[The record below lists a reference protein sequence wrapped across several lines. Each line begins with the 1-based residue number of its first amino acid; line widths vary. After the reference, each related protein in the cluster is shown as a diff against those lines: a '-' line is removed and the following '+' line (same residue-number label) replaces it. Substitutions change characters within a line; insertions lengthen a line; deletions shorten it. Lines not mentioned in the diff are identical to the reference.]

1 MKNTSYTVQI
11 IEPSEGWLTQ
21 SQEIEIQSRIFS
33 KKVFLAINDS
43 IDNWKEITEE
53 EYQAYQVELEE
64 LNKPI
69 EEEPIEEIVEEE
81 YNGWQHLNLS

>member
-1 MKNTSYTVQI
+1 MKQSNYTVQI

-21 SQEIEIQSRIFS
+21 KENVEIQNRVFS

-53 EYQAYQVELEE
+53 EYAAYQIELEE
-64 LNKPI
+64 YLKSMEENK
-69 EEEPIEEIVEEE
+69 E
-81 YNGWQHLNLS
+81 

>member
-1 MKNTSYTVQI
+1 MKQSNYTVQI

-21 SQEIEIQSRIFS
+21 KENVEIQNRVFS

-53 EYQAYQVELEE
+53 EYAAYQVEL
-64 LNKPI
+64 K
-69 EEEPIEEIVEEE
+69 E
-81 YNGWQHLNLS
+81 YNKSLEENKE